1 MNLPKKLVSVALAA
15 TMVVGMP
22 ALEALA
28 MEESTTWGT
37 FGRASFNNVLE
48 VECGE
53 AEGEVSYYSG
63 NEQGYGAGPE
73 AFYVE
78 NESSIYILDT
88 VNDRINHYV
97 RGRFAESITL
107 TDVKAPQCFAMMPD
121 GTLYVSDSYNGEVTL
136 VVYSVN
142 GAVTS
147 YELSELEYVD
157 VRNISVKRD
166 GSLCLSDWYDLYF
179 YDLDGESAEFLKK
192 ETLECVGAPE
202 VAYSKYLGDGKDCH
216 YEMQT
221 TLVESSMLLGEISIA
236 AVDENGNAMGSAR
249 VPLEEF
255 VYRPNQYVQIGKKG
269 SVYMM
274 VPTETGLEIRKVA
287 LGRVSDSRL
296 DEVMAMAEEYE
307 VAEQMQYAVA
317 PVSLSLTREE
327 VLERANLITMQSWTL
342 SAENVDIPAN
352 KDAYVDLPDYI
363 QDIVDSGA
371 LKNGGTV
378 KMTGIPYCWGGYDS
392 RYTSN
397 NYSYD
402 NFVEAIN
409 AGYIAGN
416 VDTSNGNQKVSG
428 TAGLDCSGLVCA
440 AYDISK
446 QGTWYFDEYG
456 TTVTKETIETMDYL
470 VRYDYTDANGRKKS
484 NHIILF
490 YNWQTSDKSRMLIIE
505 VCADEDD
512 DYADKTLIKVTDTDF
527 WLNNGYVMK
536 TLW

>member
-1 MNLPKKLVSVALAA
+1 MNLRKKLVSVALAA

-22 ALEALA
+22 ALEAFA

-37 FGRASFNNVLE
+37 FGRASSNNVLE

-147 YELSELEYVD
+147 YELPELEYVD

-307 VAEQMQYAVA
+307 AEVAEQMQYAVA

-342 SAENVDIPAN
+342 SAENVDIAGMSH
-352 KDAYVDLPDYI
+352 VDLPDYI

-378 KMTGIPYCWGGYDS
+378 KMTGIPYCWGGFDC

-428 TAGLDCSGLVCA
+428 TAGLDCSGLVSA
-440 AYDISK
+440 AYGISK
-446 QGTWYFDEYG
+446 EGTWYFNEYG
-456 TTVTKETIETMDYL
+456 TTVTKETIKTMDYL
-470 VRYDYTDANGRKKS
+470 VLR
-484 NHIILF
+484 NHPIMGSHVILF
-490 YNWQTSDKSRMLIIE
+490 YNWQNADKSKMLIIE
-505 VCADEDD
+505 VLANAND
-512 DYADKTLIKVTDTDF
+512 DYDDKTTIKVVNYDDYIN
-527 WLNNGYVMK
+527 LGYVMK
-536 TLW
+536 TPW